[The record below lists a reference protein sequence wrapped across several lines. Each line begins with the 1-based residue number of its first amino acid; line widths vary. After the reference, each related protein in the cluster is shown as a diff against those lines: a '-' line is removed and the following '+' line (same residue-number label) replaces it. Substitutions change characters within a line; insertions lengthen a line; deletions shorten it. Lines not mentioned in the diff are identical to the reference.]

1 MFHTVDEIAEKKK
14 EDQPLMF
21 RLTPGEQETL
31 KAVEESIAKKG
42 YRTKLRFIYVGRR
55 EGFDRGFFPASTD
68 RSSSSM
74 TRCSILSRT
83 TTKRRLS
90 RTISGSSRGCDM
102 PSAKFS
108 TAIST
113 AIWTVRHSCLNSEEL
128 ATVYH
133 MPDMSVL
140 SPAISRVEAK
150 KGGAPINLPI
160 E

>member
-14 EDQPLMF
+14 EEQPLMF
-21 RLTPGEQETL
+21 RLTPGEQEII

-42 YRTKLRFIYVGRR
+42 YRTKMRFIYVGRR
-55 EGFDRGFFPASTD
+55 DGFDRGFLSGVNGSIQQFNDAMLNSLAHENETKTFANYIWVEPRMRFAQRKIFNRYLD
-68 RSSSSM
+68 RDFDGPTFVM
-74 TRCSILSRT
+74 
-83 TTKRRLS
+83 
-90 RTISGSSRGCDM
+90 
-102 PSAKFS
+102 
-108 TAIST
+108 
-113 AIWTVRHSCLNSEEL
+113 NSEEL